1 MTTTDCL
8 CIRGCVNPPRTDS
21 EEPTPR
27 LATSGLLCSAD
38 HRRLTRALEIIP
50 DLMANMRAQ
59 VSGTAA
65 YRFGDRVQGGGDGS
79 PAPLRVGPLDALDAL
94 YARLTTWIVY
104 VADTLGQRPPTLP
117 AWRTA
122 PENDAQGG
130 PSLTAE
136 GTLVIATEMSRW
148 LALRLPAIEELPLV
162 ADLHDEVAY
171 GLDDELGV
179 FSLEHLYGVE
189 PKRTRTR
196 VCPSCEHK
204 TVHVAAYADGSLVA
218 LCNRLDCAWTQ
229 GSESVP
235 KVSPAQAAMQVGVSK
250 STVLR
255 WMKIGA
261 VAFDRDDD
269 GDAHLDL
276 ASVLRHADASV

>member
-1 MTTTDCL
+1 MSDHL
-8 CIRGCVNPPRTDS
+8 CIRGCVNPPRNEG

-79 PAPLRVGPLDALDAL
+79 PAPFRVGPLDALDAL
-94 YARLTTWIVY
+94 YARLTTWIEFS
-104 VADTLGQRPPTLP
+104 ADSLGQRPPTLP

-122 PENDAQGG
+122 PDSDAQGG

-136 GTLVIATEMSRW
+136 GTLVIVTEMTRW
-148 LALRLPAIEELPLV
+148 LTLRLPAIEELPLV
-162 ADLHDEVAY
+162 ADLHDELCY
-171 GLDDELGV
+171 GLDDQLGI
-179 FSLEHLYGVE
+179 FSLDRLYGVE
-189 PKRTRTR
+189 PVRHRSR
-196 VCPSCEHK
+196 VCPGCDHR

-218 LCNRLDCAWTQ
+218 LCNRVDCSWSQ
-229 GSESVP
+229 GTHAMP
-235 KVSPAQAAMQVGVSK
+235 RVSPTQAAAQVGVSK
-250 STVLR
+250 TTILR
-255 WMKIGA
+255 WMKLDK
-261 VAFDRDDD
+261 VTFDRDEA

-276 ASVLRHADASV
+276 ASVIRHADTVV